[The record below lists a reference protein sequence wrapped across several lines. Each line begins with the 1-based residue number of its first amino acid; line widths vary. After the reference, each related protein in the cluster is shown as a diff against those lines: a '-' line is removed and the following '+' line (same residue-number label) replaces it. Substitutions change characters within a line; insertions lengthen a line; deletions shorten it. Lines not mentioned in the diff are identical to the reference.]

1 MLHPEHHPECNVK
14 AGRVTGAKIQ
24 PCSSATH
31 TAPAGRSA
39 FSGRDLT
46 MGNEVS
52 SSEVE
57 EEQEQIKESKP
68 EFAVEVKNGP
78 VTLQSSPTVHSAP
91 ISNQVSS
98 QQVIQQENVI
108 TSSQKTIVLSPISN
122 GSVANAPPTAAKS
135 KFRLNISRPTPG
147 RNSFRPNSEED
158 IGLVKPEVT
167 LQGSPVIQTQLMTP
181 IVSDSIIGKE
191 TVVSVQNPA
200 SVLSAEEASLS
211 LTNPTEE
218 ESEKPK
224 EVSIFHKIFK
234 PEKKMQSTVLPQVT
248 VNQPVIITM
257 DQDTALQSSPPS
269 TVLQSQSVD
278 DYDQAVSAQEQ
289 STSDT
294 TQNTPPAELHP
305 VMSFFK
311 TLVSP
316 NKSVPK
322 SEEEEKAEGGDKK
335 KENGGYR
342 KSSSKKEKHQSSV
355 QHASEIEAKT
365 VKKSESPKSGTLSRL
380 FKQKSKKEEPLT
392 SGSNV
397 ELEKSIVS
405 VSVKSEK
412 SPPEQV
418 LIQDV
423 PTQIAAS
430 EEEGKAAKESTTS
443 RPKLFWRKVVDVQVA
458 QPVSVYSTP
467 EQFPVQDAISLD
479 SNVQVEENE
488 KPMGEPSTR
497 SVPFWRKS
505 FKGDPQPRK
514 KQDNVVIEQ
523 PVVSVSVNSEKLT
536 PEPVITPDT
545 TSLDSYTQQ
554 PESEKS
560 KKEAASRPLPFWR
573 KSFKADPPRQK
584 DTENILVEQPVVS
597 VSVNSE
603 PPPSEKVVNADIK
616 PLEAD
621 TQQAEIEN
629 TPKEAPS
636 RPVPFWRKSFK
647 GELRTPKVQE
657 TSLPEEPQTVLLT
670 LDSSSEP
677 EAQSSKSSTGN
688 KGVTPGSKSLE
699 NKRPED
705 GKTAKPKIMMFF
717 KQLSVLGDGSNINPE
732 KSTEESNQEPTLD
745 ITDGVEISKNDKT
758 VVTAVVEP
766 PPPPPPPQKGKDNMK
781 EKKASVEKLNKQES
795 RESAEAAASL
805 QFQAPDP
812 VQVEIGVGAS
822 KDGQLKRTEKRQSL
836 GSFFKAI
843 RPKRMYDAEVQ
854 TDPVTILPAEKS
866 K

>member
-443 RPKLFWRKVVDVQVA
+443 RPKLFWRK
-458 QPVSVYSTP
+458 
-467 EQFPVQDAISLD
+467 
-479 SNVQVEENE
+479 
-488 KPMGEPSTR
+488 
-497 SVPFWRKS
+497 
-505 FKGDPQPRK
+505 
-514 KQDNVVIEQ
+514 
-523 PVVSVSVNSEKLT
+523 
-536 PEPVITPDT
+536 
-545 TSLDSYTQQ
+545 
-554 PESEKS
+554 
-560 KKEAASRPLPFWR
+560 
-573 KSFKADPPRQK
+573 SFKADPPRQK

>member
-1 MLHPEHHPECNVK
+1 
-14 AGRVTGAKIQ
+14 
-24 PCSSATH
+24 
-31 TAPAGRSA
+31 
-39 FSGRDLT
+39 

-257 DQDTALQSSPPS
+257 DQDTELQSSPPS

-322 SEEEEKAEGGDKK
+322 SEEEEKAEGGD
-335 KENGGYR
+335 
-342 KSSSKKEKHQSSV
+342 
-355 QHASEIEAKT
+355 
-365 VKKSESPKSGTLSRL
+365 
-380 FKQKSKKEEPLT
+380 KSKKEEPLT

>member
-443 RPKLFWRKVVDVQVA
+443 RPKLFWRKSFKGEPQPKKIQENVVDVQVA

-573 KSFKADPPRQK
+573 K
-584 DTENILVEQPVVS
+584 
-597 VSVNSE
+597 
-603 PPPSEKVVNADIK
+603 
-616 PLEAD
+616 
-621 TQQAEIEN
+621 
-629 TPKEAPS
+629 
-636 RPVPFWRKSFK
+636 
-647 GELRTPKVQE
+647 
-657 TSLPEEPQTVLLT
+657 
-670 LDSSSEP
+670 SSSEP

>member
-1 MLHPEHHPECNVK
+1 
-14 AGRVTGAKIQ
+14 
-24 PCSSATH
+24 
-31 TAPAGRSA
+31 
-39 FSGRDLT
+39 

-257 DQDTALQSSPPS
+257 DQDTELQSSPPS

-322 SEEEEKAEGGDKK
+322 SEEEEKAEGGDK
-335 KENGGYR
+335 
-342 KSSSKKEKHQSSV
+342 
-355 QHASEIEAKT
+355 
-365 VKKSESPKSGTLSRL
+365 
-380 FKQKSKKEEPLT
+380 SKKEEPLT
-392 SGSNV
+392 SGSN
-397 ELEKSIVS
+397 
-405 VSVKSEK
+405 
-412 SPPEQV
+412 
-418 LIQDV
+418 
-423 PTQIAAS
+423 IAAS

-443 RPKLFWRKVVDVQVA
+443 RPKLFWRKSFKGEPQPKKIQENVVDVQVA

-573 KSFKADPPRQK
+573 KVGK
-584 DTENILVEQPVVS
+584 
-597 VSVNSE
+597 
-603 PPPSEKVVNADIK
+603 IK
-616 PLEAD
+616 
-621 TQQAEIEN
+621 
-629 TPKEAPS
+629 
-636 RPVPFWRKSFK
+636 
-647 GELRTPKVQE
+647 
-657 TSLPEEPQTVLLT
+657 
-670 LDSSSEP
+670 
-677 EAQSSKSSTGN
+677 
-688 KGVTPGSKSLE
+688 
-699 NKRPED
+699 
-705 GKTAKPKIMMFF
+705 
-717 KQLSVLGDGSNINPE
+717 
-732 KSTEESNQEPTLD
+732 
-745 ITDGVEISKNDKT
+745 
-758 VVTAVVEP
+758 
-766 PPPPPPPQKGKDNMK
+766 
-781 EKKASVEKLNKQES
+781 
-795 RESAEAAASL
+795 
-805 QFQAPDP
+805 
-812 VQVEIGVGAS
+812 
-822 KDGQLKRTEKRQSL
+822 
-836 GSFFKAI
+836 
-843 RPKRMYDAEVQ
+843 
-854 TDPVTILPAEKS
+854 
-866 K
+866 

>member
-1 MLHPEHHPECNVK
+1 
-14 AGRVTGAKIQ
+14 
-24 PCSSATH
+24 
-31 TAPAGRSA
+31 
-39 FSGRDLT
+39 

-257 DQDTALQSSPPS
+257 DQDTELQSSPPS

-322 SEEEEKAEGGDKK
+322 SEEEEKAEGGDK
-335 KENGGYR
+335 
-342 KSSSKKEKHQSSV
+342 
-355 QHASEIEAKT
+355 
-365 VKKSESPKSGTLSRL
+365 
-380 FKQKSKKEEPLT
+380 SKKEEPLT

-443 RPKLFWRKVVDVQVA
+443 RPKLFWRKSFKGEPQPKKIQENVVDVQVA

-497 SVPFWRKS
+497 SVPFWRK
-505 FKGDPQPRK
+505 
-514 KQDNVVIEQ
+514 VVIEQ

>member
-1 MLHPEHHPECNVK
+1 
-14 AGRVTGAKIQ
+14 
-24 PCSSATH
+24 
-31 TAPAGRSA
+31 
-39 FSGRDLT
+39 

-257 DQDTALQSSPPS
+257 DQDTELQSSPPS

-322 SEEEEKAEGGDKK
+322 SEEEEKAEGGD
-335 KENGGYR
+335 
-342 KSSSKKEKHQSSV
+342 
-355 QHASEIEAKT
+355 
-365 VKKSESPKSGTLSRL
+365 
-380 FKQKSKKEEPLT
+380 KSKKEEPLT

-573 KSFKADPPRQK
+573 KVGK
-584 DTENILVEQPVVS
+584 
-597 VSVNSE
+597 
-603 PPPSEKVVNADIK
+603 IK
-616 PLEAD
+616 
-621 TQQAEIEN
+621 
-629 TPKEAPS
+629 
-636 RPVPFWRKSFK
+636 
-647 GELRTPKVQE
+647 
-657 TSLPEEPQTVLLT
+657 
-670 LDSSSEP
+670 
-677 EAQSSKSSTGN
+677 
-688 KGVTPGSKSLE
+688 
-699 NKRPED
+699 
-705 GKTAKPKIMMFF
+705 
-717 KQLSVLGDGSNINPE
+717 
-732 KSTEESNQEPTLD
+732 
-745 ITDGVEISKNDKT
+745 
-758 VVTAVVEP
+758 
-766 PPPPPPPQKGKDNMK
+766 
-781 EKKASVEKLNKQES
+781 
-795 RESAEAAASL
+795 
-805 QFQAPDP
+805 
-812 VQVEIGVGAS
+812 
-822 KDGQLKRTEKRQSL
+822 
-836 GSFFKAI
+836 
-843 RPKRMYDAEVQ
+843 
-854 TDPVTILPAEKS
+854 
-866 K
+866 

>member
-1 MLHPEHHPECNVK
+1 
-14 AGRVTGAKIQ
+14 
-24 PCSSATH
+24 
-31 TAPAGRSA
+31 
-39 FSGRDLT
+39 

-257 DQDTALQSSPPS
+257 DQDTELQSSPPS

-322 SEEEEKAEGGDKK
+322 SEEEEKAEGGDK
-335 KENGGYR
+335 
-342 KSSSKKEKHQSSV
+342 
-355 QHASEIEAKT
+355 
-365 VKKSESPKSGTLSRL
+365 
-380 FKQKSKKEEPLT
+380 SKKEEPLT

-443 RPKLFWRKVVDVQVA
+443 RPKLFWRKSFKGEPQPKKIQENVVDVQVA

-843 RPKRMYDAEVQ
+843 VSPRNLQ
-854 TDPVTILPAEKS
+854 IQ
-866 K
+866 

>member
-392 SGSNV
+392 SGSN
-397 ELEKSIVS
+397 
-405 VSVKSEK
+405 
-412 SPPEQV
+412 
-418 LIQDV
+418 
-423 PTQIAAS
+423 IAAS

-443 RPKLFWRKVVDVQVA
+443 RPKLFWRK
-458 QPVSVYSTP
+458 
-467 EQFPVQDAISLD
+467 
-479 SNVQVEENE
+479 
-488 KPMGEPSTR
+488 
-497 SVPFWRKS
+497 
-505 FKGDPQPRK
+505 
-514 KQDNVVIEQ
+514 VVIEQ

>member
-443 RPKLFWRKVVDVQVA
+443 RPKLFWRKSFKGEPQPKKIQENVVDVQVA

-584 DTENILVEQPVVS
+584 DTEN
-597 VSVNSE
+597 
-603 PPPSEKVVNADIK
+603 
-616 PLEAD
+616 
-621 TQQAEIEN
+621 
-629 TPKEAPS
+629 
-636 RPVPFWRKSFK
+636 
-647 GELRTPKVQE
+647 
-657 TSLPEEPQTVLLT
+657 
-670 LDSSSEP
+670 SSSEP

>member
-1 MLHPEHHPECNVK
+1 
-14 AGRVTGAKIQ
+14 
-24 PCSSATH
+24 
-31 TAPAGRSA
+31 
-39 FSGRDLT
+39 

-257 DQDTALQSSPPS
+257 DQDTELQSSPPS

-322 SEEEEKAEGGDKK
+322 SEEEEKAEGGDK
-335 KENGGYR
+335 
-342 KSSSKKEKHQSSV
+342 
-355 QHASEIEAKT
+355 
-365 VKKSESPKSGTLSRL
+365 
-380 FKQKSKKEEPLT
+380 SKKEEPLT

-443 RPKLFWRKVVDVQVA
+443 RPKLFWRKSFKGEPQPKKIQENVVDVQVA

-717 KQLSVLGDGSNINPE
+717 KQL
-732 KSTEESNQEPTLD
+732 TLD

>member
-322 SEEEEKAEGGDKK
+322 SEEEEKAEGGDK
-335 KENGGYR
+335 
-342 KSSSKKEKHQSSV
+342 
-355 QHASEIEAKT
+355 
-365 VKKSESPKSGTLSRL
+365 
-380 FKQKSKKEEPLT
+380 SKKEEPLT

-443 RPKLFWRKVVDVQVA
+443 RPKLFWRKSFKGEPQPKKIQENVVDVQVA